1 MTQSIFLC
9 DSYVY
14 YQPYPNQYTTIFN
27 VCYHC
32 IRWFRVFKSTAIYI
46 YFEVHKSSEINHVMI
61 FPLGRLLLLNLVCK
75 HSVQF
80 TILSFV
86 CFTYMFSLKLSSL
99 CLIIYTMTKF
109 DLVHK
114 EIKGFKFVLN
124 FYVSYFS
131 LQHVVNTSLCF
142 EVFLN
147 NKEKDS
153 DYGLLFLQFWNRLN

>member
-1 MTQSIFLC
+1 MTQSIFLY

-14 YQPYPNQYTTIFN
+14 YHPSQTVHNNIQRMLSLHQMIQSFQVN
-27 VCYHC
+27 SNIH
-32 IRWFRVFKSTAIYI
+32 
-46 YFEVHKSSEINHVMI
+46 YFVVHKSQEINHVMI

-114 EIKGFKFVLN
+114 EIKGFKFVKLLRIL
-124 FYVSYFS
+124 FFPSTCRKYF
-131 LQHVVNTSLCF
+131 F
-142 EVFLN
+142 MF
-147 NKEKDS
+147 
-153 DYGLLFLQFWNRLN
+153 